1 MNFFDA
7 SEKRI
12 LQDSKKIVVAFSGG
26 ADSTLSLLATIANT
40 KDKSKITALH
50 INHKKSKNSDL
61 WEMHCKD
68 FCDTRKINFISENV
82 EINVKGQGFEAAARN
97 ERRKIFQHFPANTSI
112 ILGHHADD
120 QVETILFSIFRGTA
134 LKGLSGMGRVQK
146 HNHILLIRPLL
157 NISKDQI
164 LNYLEKDKVSFVEDE
179 SNDDD
184 GYSRNYI
191 RKNIVPLIKSKWTGF
206 EKNISRM
213 TRLAREQNA
222 LYEAFIREEL
232 TKVSEDQNLSLSL
245 LKKYDPFLRSE
256 LIRLWLAD
264 LSYAVPNE
272 SQMKEIQ
279 KSFFESRQDSN
290 PVIKFNRDDDQSSGV
305 IISKVNKFLIA
316 EATNE

>member
-1 MNFFDA
+1 
-7 SEKRI
+7 
-12 LQDSKKIVVAFSGG
+12 
-26 ADSTLSLLATIANT
+26 
-40 KDKSKITALH
+40 
-50 INHKKSKNSDL
+50 
-61 WEMHCKD
+61 MHCKD

-120 QVETILFSIFRGTA
+120 QVETILFRIFRGTA
-134 LKGLSGMGRVQK
+134 LKGLSGMSRVQK
-146 HNHILLIRPLL
+146 HKHILLIRPLL

-213 TRLAREQNA
+213 TRLAREQNT

>member
-1 MNFFDA
+1 
-7 SEKRI
+7 
-12 LQDSKKIVVAFSGG
+12 
-26 ADSTLSLLATIANT
+26 
-40 KDKSKITALH
+40 
-50 INHKKSKNSDL
+50 
-61 WEMHCKD
+61 
-68 FCDTRKINFISENV
+68 
-82 EINVKGQGFEAAARN
+82 
-97 ERRKIFQHFPANTSI
+97 
-112 ILGHHADD
+112 
-120 QVETILFSIFRGTA
+120 
-134 LKGLSGMGRVQK
+134 
-146 HNHILLIRPLL
+146 
-157 NISKDQI
+157 
-164 LNYLEKDKVSFVEDE
+164 
-179 SNDDD
+179 
-184 GYSRNYI
+184 
-191 RKNIVPLIKSKWTGF
+191 
-206 EKNISRM
+206 M

>member
-1 MNFFDA
+1 MNFFDP
-7 SEKRI
+7 SEKKI
-12 LQDSKKIVVAFSGG
+12 LQDSKQIVVAFSGG
-26 ADSTLSLLATIANT
+26 ADSTLSLLATMANT

-61 WEMHCKD
+61 WEIHCKN
-68 FCDTRKINFISENV
+68 FCSSRDINFISENV
-82 EINVKGQGFEAAARN
+82 EINEEGQGFEAAARN
-97 ERRKIFQHFPANTSI
+97 ERRKIFQNFPANTPI

-120 QVETILFSIFRGTA
+120 QVETILFRIFRGTA

-164 LNYLEKDKVSFVEDE
+164 LNYLKKAEVSFVEDE

-184 GYSRNYI
+184 GYSRNFI
-191 RKNIVPLIKSKWTGF
+191 RKNIVPLIKSKWNSI
-206 EKNISRM
+206 EKNVSRM

-232 TKVSEDQNLSLSL
+232 KKVTEDQNLSLSL
-245 LKKYDPFLRSE
+245 LENYDPFFRSE
-256 LIRLWLAD
+256 LIRLWLSD
-264 LSYAVPNE
+264 LSHAVPNE

-290 PVIKFNRDDDQSSGV
+290 PVIKFNRDDDKNSGV
-305 IISKVNKFLIA
+305 VISKVNNFLIA
-316 EATNE
+316 EVADE